1 MAETAPVKS
10 ASIEKVLRL
19 DDLVTCYVRRPEP
32 ASGRLE
38 VGLEPASSETL
49 ASEAKARDGRRQARA
64 RRAAVTK
71 RLEVGQRFR
80 GVVLRRLA
88 YGVSVDIGATGPG
101 LVLRGD
107 RDRDFVGVG
116 DRVSVEVAAVEPR
129 DEAAT
134 SDSRA
139 RREEEEGVA
148 EPPRPAAPRRQAEP
162 EPEPSSHVDVR
173 RPDDPTI
180 GRVWDLMSTKLIA
193 IEIQVLFSAFFFEN
207 AASIDQSGA
216 FHWFCNCIQV
226 GLTSLHAAP

>member
-1 MAETAPVKS
+1 MTAKFAYVDTPCFHDGARATKPKRRLRARLVLPPMMALETAPVKS

-38 VGLEPASSETL
+38 VGLEPASLETL

-107 RDRDFVGVG
+107 RDRDFVRVG
-116 DRVSVEVAAVEPR
+116 DRVSVEVAAVEARDAGPPR
-129 DEAAT
+129 LTLELV
-134 SDSRA
+134 
-139 RREEEEGVA
+139 EEEEDEDDA
-148 EPPRPAAPRRQAEP
+148 PEPPKPAAPRTARPEP
-162 EPEPSSHVDVR
+162 EPEPEPTSMF
-173 RPDDPTI
+173 DDLD
-180 GRVWDLMSTKLIA
+180 DLDD
-193 IEIQVLFSAFFFEN
+193 IE
-207 AASIDQSGA
+207 ASL
-216 FHWFCNCIQV
+216 
-226 GLTSLHAAP
+226 GLDEY

>member
-1 MAETAPVKS
+1 MLPPTIALETAPVKS
-10 ASIEKVLRL
+10 ASIERVLRL

-49 ASEAKARDGRRQARA
+49 ASEAKARDGRRQERA

-116 DRVSVEVAAVEPR
+116 DRVSVEVAAVEAR
-129 DEAAT
+129 DEGPPRLT
-134 SDSRA
+134 LVLV
-139 RREEEEGVA
+139 EEEEDEDDA
-148 EPPRPAAPRRQAEP
+148 PEPPQPAAARGSRTARPEP
-162 EPEPSSHVDVR
+162 EPEPEPTSMF
-173 RPDDPTI
+173 DDLD
-180 GRVWDLMSTKLIA
+180 DLDD
-193 IEIQVLFSAFFFEN
+193 IE
-207 AASIDQSGA
+207 ASL
-216 FHWFCNCIQV
+216 
-226 GLTSLHAAP
+226 GLDEY